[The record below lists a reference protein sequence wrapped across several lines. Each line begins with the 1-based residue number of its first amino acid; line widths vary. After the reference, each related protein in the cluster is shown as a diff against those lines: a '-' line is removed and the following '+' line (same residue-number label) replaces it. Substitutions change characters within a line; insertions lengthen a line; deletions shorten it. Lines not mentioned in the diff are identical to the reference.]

1 MYGLL
6 FIYFYKEGTMKSFE
20 LSSRKY
26 KNGRRPFKAVLYELQ
41 PPECVV
47 DDVGTKYNANGITF
61 LEEYAKDKLDSI
73 ADMSV
78 RAAFIDDDRT
88 IVSDHGDTGIRD
100 GLPVFENAVIIG
112 HCTKGY
118 IADIEMDGETKRCVC
133 ANGYIDEMCYP
144 EFVAIIEDDLANDID
159 VGGSIEI
166 YKSEGNDAIIYKKGY
181 IPKGRIPTEYIHS
194 GWDIVLNPADKASKL
209 LELNNSH
216 IKKEEKAMDFTMDD
230 IKTVITNTMTELN
243 NKDEAHTQA
252 IQSLNDKISELNTQI
267 ENKDSV
273 IAEKDAKI
281 SELNASVEQ
290 LQAALNQLKSD
301 QDTYWSERAILEQ
314 ELAKAK
320 VAERLAELDT
330 ALSEFNDEEKAVAND
345 DIVELQ
351 KKIEK
356 CEKVEELE
364 SVTSEINSI
373 KSKICMAIVEKQ
385 KAEAKEQARISEQ
398 NSRQGQVNLDDIFSD
413 MYMESPVG
421 DTQDEMDIF

>member
-1 MYGLL
+1 
-6 FIYFYKEGTMKSFE
+6 
-20 LSSRKY
+20 
-26 KNGRRPFKAVLYELQ
+26 
-41 PPECVV
+41 
-47 DDVGTKYNANGITF
+47 
-61 LEEYAKDKLDSI
+61 
-73 ADMSV
+73 
-78 RAAFIDDDRT
+78 
-88 IVSDHGDTGIRD
+88 
-100 GLPVFENAVIIG
+100 
-112 HCTKGY
+112 
-118 IADIEMDGETKRCVC
+118 
-133 ANGYIDEMCYP
+133 
-144 EFVAIIEDDLANDID
+144 
-159 VGGSIEI
+159 
-166 YKSEGNDAIIYKKGY
+166 
-181 IPKGRIPTEYIHS
+181 
-194 GWDIVLNPADKASKL
+194 
-209 LELNNSH
+209 
-216 IKKEEKAMDFTMDD
+216 MDFTMDD

-243 NKDEAHTQA
+243 NKDEAHTKA

-273 IAEKDAKI
+273 IAEKDAQI

-290 LQAALNQLKSD
+290 LQTALNQLKSD

-413 MYMESPVG
+413 MYVESPVG